1 MVDFMPYRDDED
13 AEIRISRRQ
22 WMDPDQKEKVM
33 GRLKQ
38 MMMDPKPMS
47 QELIIE
53 TFVKYP
59 LIGFG
64 EASFSDLESYLGHPD
79 IHPDHFP
86 NGLGISA
93 GGTWKPDST
102 WDLRCAW
109 GFIWDDGERVVLHD
123 RNSQVKELEDLKY
136 WHITGSRAAWYL
148 LTEGYLFDPISVSL
162 EKAK

>member
-1 MVDFMPYRDDED
+1 MQSHDDED

-33 GRLKQ
+33 GKLKQ

-53 TFVKYP
+53 TLTVARYS

-64 EASFSDLESYLGHPD
+64 EAAFSDLESYLGHPD

-86 NGLGISA
+86 EGLGISSVVTI
-93 GGTWKPDST
+93 GDTSGWT
-102 WDLRCAW
+102 LRCAW
-109 GFIWDDGERVVLHD
+109 GFIWDDGERVVIHD

-136 WHITGSRAAWYL
+136 WHITGSREAWYL
-148 LTEGYLFDPISVSL
+148 LTEGYLFDPVSVSL
-162 EKAK
+162 EKAR

>member
-1 MVDFMPYRDDED
+1 MQSHDDED

-33 GRLKQ
+33 GKLKQ

-53 TFVKYP
+53 TFVKYS

-93 GGTWKPDST
+93 GGTWRPDGISAVLGVLSGTMVSGSLST
-102 WDLRCAW
+102 TVIVR
-109 GFIWDDGERVVLHD
+109 
-123 RNSQVKELEDLKY
+123 LK
-136 WHITGSRAAWYL
+136 
-148 LTEGYLFDPISVSL
+148 SL
-162 EKAK
+162 KT